1 MKKGSDHDKII
12 GSGGIPLFDL
22 AFHVSNETKLPY
34 YRQLY
39 WFIRTEIE
47 AGRIAVGTKLPSIRE
62 LAASLKISKTTV
74 ESAYQQLLAEG
85 YITSKSRTG
94 FFSLP
99 PEETFMAPSRK
110 QTFTAQSSTNEI
122 ATCRIEIDFHPAH
135 TDTSQFPKTTWR
147 KLFNEVWNKMDNEL
161 LLFGDPLG
169 EGGLRQQIAKYLQ
182 QSRGVRCTPDQIVIG
197 SGLHSSIQL
206 LWQLL
211 NNDRTVL
218 AMEDPGYIKARSW
231 FNRLSVPVIPIELED
246 DGLSMEG
253 LQRSQAN
260 LVYVTPSHQF
270 PKGMVMSYTKRKQ
283 LLQWASAQNRFI
295 IEDDYDSE
303 FRYTEKPIPCL
314 QGLDMNDTVVYIGTF
329 SKSLSSAL
337 RMNYMVLPIQ
347 LLNRLMDLRLPLDPA
362 VSRSLQAVMERFM
375 KLGHWE
381 THLRRMRRVYRKKHE
396 VLVESLRAEFGSSIV
411 LNGYGAGLH
420 VSVTLVNHPW
430 SEVELIESAESVGVR
445 VYNFPPSRERA
456 DSHSPTLYLG
466 FGGLTPEQIHD
477 GVHRLREVWS

>member
-1 MKKGSDHDKII
+1 M
-12 GSGGIPLFDL
+12 FDL
-22 AFHVSNETKLPY
+22 AFHVSNETKRPY

-39 WFIRTEIE
+39 WFMRTEIE

-62 LAASLKISKTTV
+62 LAASLQTSKTTV

-94 FFSLP
+94 FFSLA

-110 QTFTAQSSTNEI
+110 QTFTAQSSTNET
-122 ATCRIEIDFHPAH
+122 ACRIEIDFHPAH
-135 TDTSQFPKTTWR
+135 TDTSQFPTTTWR

-169 EGGLRQQIAKYLQ
+169 EGGLRQQIAEYLQ

-206 LWQLL
+206 LSQLL
-211 NNDRTVL
+211 NNDEKVL

-283 LLQWASAQNRFI
+283 LLQWASAQNRII
-295 IEDDYDSE
+295 IEDDYDGE
-303 FRYTEKPIPCL
+303 FRYTEKPIPSL

-381 THLRRMRRVYRKKHE
+381 THLRRMRRVYRRKHE

-411 LNGYGAGLH
+411 LIGYGAGLH
-420 VSVTLVNHPW
+420 VSVTLVDHPW

-445 VYNFPPSRERA
+445 VYNFPPSREHA

-477 GVHRLREVWS
+477 GVRRLREVWLQH